1 MLRFTDISGSLR
13 KFASSVASNE
23 LSMRAKVLPLSA
35 ITATE
40 HIIMK
45 NSVCLVFHLKNV

>member
-13 KFASSVASNE
+13 KFATSLASNE
-23 LSMRAKVLPLSA
+23 LSMRAKVLPLSD

-40 HIIMK
+40 HILIK
-45 NSVCLVFHLKNV
+45 NSICLVFH